1 VLDALDEAY
10 QNGSLQLQQPI
21 DCLMYIGYSQH
32 SQCSNVPFSL
42 KLFLEARAAKSDN
55 TCQAL
60 VYFLFY
66 FFLVVH
72 FNV

>member
-1 VLDALDEAY
+1 MLDALDEAY

-55 TCQAL
+55 TY
-60 VYFLFY
+60 VKRSFIFLFY
-66 FFLVVH
+66 FFACCT
-72 FNV
+72 F